1 MGLRLGVAALT
12 LAGLI
17 AYAVG
22 DATRWGRQGLPDRL
36 ELVGLPFGFGGF
48 LALLVGAVLMA
59 AGRSRPTVRA
69 VGVGLVAAGAI
80 AALVGFVCVIVDIN
94 AAGS

>member
-1 MGLRLGVAALT
+1 MAALT
-12 LAGLI
+12 LAGLL

-22 DATRWGRQGLPDRL
+22 DATRWGRQGLPERL

-59 AGRSRPTVRA
+59 AGRSRPTVRT

>member
-1 MGLRLGVAALT
+1 MAALT
-12 LAGLI
+12 LAGLL

-22 DATRWGRQGLPDRL
+22 DATRWGREGLPERL

-48 LALLVGAVLMA
+48 IALLVGAVLMA
-59 AGRSRPTVRA
+59 TGRPRERIRS
-69 VGVGLVAAGAI
+69 VGIGLVAAGAI

>member
-1 MGLRLGVAALT
+1 MAALT
-12 LAGLI
+12 LAGLL

-22 DATRWGRQGLPDRL
+22 DATRWGREGLPERL

-48 LALLVGAVLMA
+48 IALLVGAVLMA
-59 AGRSRPTVRA
+59 AGRPRERIRS
-69 VGVGLVAAGAI
+69 VGIGLVAAGAI